1 MALNASGPPASAK
14 QIAYLASLLEK
25 VGYASFRE
33 ARHPMGL
40 SQRQSG
46 GKFTIQEAS
55 TLIDQ
60 LLNTDA
66 SLDGSTADIEVSS
79 ADEKIRATQA
89 ITLRGIP
96 ADLLSDELTR
106 RGWSVRAPS

>member
-1 MALNASGPPASAK
+1 
-14 QIAYLASLLEK
+14 
-25 VGYASFRE
+25 
-33 ARHPMGL
+33 MGL
-40 SQRQSG
+40 SQRQAG

-60 LLNTDA
+60 LLNTDI
-66 SLDGSTADIEVSS
+66 SPDGSTTDIEVSA

-89 ITLRGIP
+89 VTLRGIP